1 MIVRTRW
8 RSILQTVTL
17 HLGAA
22 ALIAYF
28 AFQGYNGQYGLQA
41 RRHFEEQMV
50 TLTAERDAL
59 RTQREA
65 LQAKIRLLSPDLVDA
80 DMLDEEARL
89 LLNLVN
95 PKDLVL
101 LRPRTQGTATQ

>member
-1 MIVRTRW
+1 MITRTRW
-8 RSILQTVTL
+8 RSIIQTLTL

-22 ALIAYF
+22 ALIGYF
-28 AFQGYNGQYGLQA
+28 AFQGYGGQYGLVA
-41 RRHFEEQMV
+41 KRSFEQQLNS
-50 TLTAERDAL
+50 LTEELAEL

-65 LQAKIRLLSPDLVDA
+65 LASKVGLLASTRIDPDL
-80 DMLDEEARL
+80 LDEEARL

-101 LRPRTQGTATQ
+101 VRPVQSTAHLR